1 MAVPFGT
8 RQRGISQ
15 VSLGIQHLKCENLVH
30 LGQVAAPDASV
41 RLLWIQLGSPRR
53 IVPNPWKT
61 NKRQLNEAINS
72 AAAWAHHRLSFLWKH
87 LQVCDTQVK
96 YTGLAYCA
104 STECVLPPK
113 NTQWKE
119 SKSSSRGQCLSSF
132 LQCYHWPLLP
142 FGDHGLQSPMF
153 LQADFSQS
161 SLCPL
166 PGCQCALPGKKKTYN
181 S

>member
-1 MAVPFGT
+1 MPFDT
-8 RQRGISQ
+8 RQREISQ

-41 RLLWIQLGSPRR
+41 RLLWKQLGSPRR

-61 NKRQLNEAINS
+61 NKWQLNEAINS

-96 YTGLAYCA
+96 YTGLAHCA

-119 SKSSSRGQCLSSF
+119 SKSSSRGTVSWQLSPVLSLASSF
-132 LQCYHWPLLP
+132 LWRPWSAEPHVSSGWLQPIFSLP
-142 FGDHGLQSPMF
+142 SSWLPMC
-153 LQADFSQS
+153 S
-161 SLCPL
+161 
-166 PGCQCALPGKKKTYN
+166 TW
-181 S
+181 